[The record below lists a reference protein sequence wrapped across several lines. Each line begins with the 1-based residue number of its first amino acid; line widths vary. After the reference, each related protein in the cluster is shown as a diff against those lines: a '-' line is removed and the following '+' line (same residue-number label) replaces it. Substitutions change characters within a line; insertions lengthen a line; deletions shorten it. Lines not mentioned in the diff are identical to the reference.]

1 MAAVRPVRGTR
12 DYLPADSRV
21 QRFIEATAHAVA
33 SRYGYGEIS
42 TPIFEF
48 TEVFA
53 RTLGDTS
60 DIVTKEM
67 YTLVDR
73 NGEGLTLRPENTAGV
88 VRAVI
93 SGGLTQH
100 IPLKL
105 FYRGPMFR
113 YERPQKGRLR
123 QFNQVGVELLGIAEP
138 AGDVECIALA
148 WDILSALGLS
158 ETVRLEINTLG
169 DADSRQAYTSGLVAY
184 LKANR
189 ARLSED
195 SLTRLERNPLRVLDS
210 KDVADRAV
218 VAEAP
223 SILDSLNEV
232 SRRFFAD
239 VLSGLDVLGIGYRIN
254 TKLVRGLDYYGH
266 TAFEFVTDALGAQG
280 TVLAGGRYD
289 GLAEQMGGRPLPGI
303 GWAAGVERLMMLTGE
318 RGAAIPAAP
327 RPIAVMP
334 QSPAQE
340 NAALRLAH
348 DLRRDGFTVDLG
360 YGGALAK
367 RLKRANK
374 INARMAV
381 ILGEG
386 EIERAVAALRDLDS
400 GIQEEIP
407 LDRLADRLSPHR

>member
-12 DYLPADSRV
+12 DYLPDDSRV
-21 QRFIEATAHAVA
+21 QRFIEATAQAIA

-42 TPIFEF
+42 TPIVEF

-148 WDILSALGLS
+148 RHTLDALGLGGAV
-158 ETVRLEINTLG
+158 TLEINTLG
-169 DADSRQAYTSGLVAY
+169 DVDSRRAYTDGLVDY
-184 LKANR
+184 LKANE
-189 ARLSED
+189 ARLSPD

-210 KDVADRAV
+210 KDDADRAV

-223 SILDSLNEV
+223 SIFDSLNEP
-232 SRRFFAD
+232 SQRFFAD
-239 VLSGLDVLGIGYRIN
+239 VLAGLDALDIGYRIN

-318 RGAAIPAAP
+318 LGVAIPAPP
-327 RPIAVMP
+327 RPIAVVP
-334 QSPAQE
+334 QSPAQDI
-340 NAALRLAH
+340 AALRLAH
-348 DLRRDGFTVDLG
+348 DLRRDGFTVELG
-360 YGGALAK
+360 YGGAMAK

-374 INARMAV
+374 VNARIAV
-381 ILGEG
+381 IVGED
-386 EIERAVAALRDLDS
+386 ELERAVAAVRDLDS
-400 GIQEEIP
+400 GCQEEIP
-407 LDRLADRLSPHR
+407 LDRLADRLSRHR